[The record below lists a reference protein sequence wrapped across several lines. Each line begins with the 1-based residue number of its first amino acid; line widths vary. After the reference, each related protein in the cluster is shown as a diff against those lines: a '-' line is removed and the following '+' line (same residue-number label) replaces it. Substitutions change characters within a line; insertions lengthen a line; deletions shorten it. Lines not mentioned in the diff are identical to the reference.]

1 MLLLWFCNWLFEF
14 SGVYFGLHICLF
26 VICSWDFFIFAT
38 PLLIRKSIFPR
49 LSETKNEIRSLN
61 LPADRQRHSQVNAV
75 VTLGFSYC
83 WIDLVAVETRLL
95 CKTVM
100 WRHCDLTNG
109 EGDEVDSIQGRFSSC
124 SDIKLSFVSYLM
136 VKLSTER

>member
-1 MLLLWFCNWLFEF
+1 MSFLIYIL
-14 SGVYFGLHICLF
+14 VYTYVYLSF
-26 VICSWDFFIFAT
+26 VREIFIFAP

-49 LSETKNEIRSLN
+49 LSKTKNEIRSLN

-95 CKTVM
+95 CKIVM
-100 WRHCDLTNG
+100 WRHSDRTNG

-136 VKLSTER
+136 EKLSTER